1 MIAASSTRPDALA
14 QRVRR
19 ANARETR
26 AALPALVDAVA
37 AALAS
42 GLSLPV
48 ALAEVAPTL
57 PPGLAA
63 PTRRAASALAL
74 GAPVGDALGAYSGV
88 VPDEDVAPLAVVL
101 SAFAR
106 SGGRVGGSLARVA
119 ALMRGRLALEDERAA
134 LTAQGRVSAIVLVAL
149 APLGALFFAL
159 ATPGL
164 RRRSSS
170 ARASA
175 CSAIAVALE
184 IIGALWLWRIVRAT
198 APPPDL
204 ATFLDAVVVGLEA
217 GLTFERALAALVER
231 APRFGRLS
239 DARRLLADLALGRSL
254 PDALGGFG
262 RGGDDAR
269 IAALVVAATRFG
281 APLAGLL
288 VIQADALRTAER
300 RRAEAEARRLPV
312 LMLFPLVAHDPARAA
327 RSCFLVR
334 PCYRYSPREWVAD
347 SCARLSSA
355 RWCRRRVIVLIPAL
369 ILSATGTEGEGG
381 VLRLVGLVPLVLGI
395 AILAWC
401 FAGFIVEGEGT
412 PAPYD
417 PPHRLVTG
425 RLYGWMRNPM
435 YVAVMTILL
444 GEAMFYGSVALLLWA
459 VVMRGS
465 S

>member
-1 MIAASSTRPDALA
+1 VTTLFALA
-14 QRVRR
+14 AATLLAAAVLDRR
-19 ANARETR
+19 SIDATRRKLRILRRNGRETR

-57 PPGLAA
+57 PESLAG
-63 PTRRAASALAL
+63 PTRRAAASLTL
-74 GAPVGDALGAYSGV
+74 GAPVGEALAAYTGT

-101 SAFAR
+101 AAFAR
-106 SGGRVGGSLARVA
+106 SGGRVGRSLARVA

-159 ATPGL
+159 ATPDYAAIFLGAGL
-164 RRRSSS
+164 GLLGL
-170 ARASA
+170 
-175 CSAIAVALE
+175 AVALE
-184 IIGALWLWRIVRAT
+184 VAGALWLWRIVRAT

-231 APRFGRLS
+231 APSFGRLS

-254 PDALGGFG
+254 PDALRGFG

-281 APLAGLL
+281 APLAELL
-288 VIQADALRTAER
+288 VIQADALRTTER

-312 LMLFPLVAHDPARAA
+312 LMLFPL
-327 RSCFLVR
+327 SL
-334 PCYRYSPREWVAD
+334 
-347 SCARLSSA
+347 
-355 RWCRRRVIVLIPAL
+355 
-369 ILSATGTEGEGG
+369 
-381 VLRLVGLVPLVLGI
+381 
-395 AILAWC
+395 
-401 FAGFIVEGEGT
+401 
-412 PAPYD
+412 
-417 PPHRLVTG
+417 
-425 RLYGWMRNPM
+425 
-435 YVAVMTILL
+435 TILP
-444 GEAMFYGSVALLLWA
+444 ALLL
-459 VVMRGS
+459 VFLGPPLLS
-465 S
+465 LLSP